1 MNQTFAYTRDDERL
15 ELDVSAQLSR
25 INGLVDAYGWELT
38 EHFHDNADD
47 WLEPMFKRSAGARL
61 ADAASQGD
69 AIIAHS
75 AACLSYSATDFGTTV
90 EWFQRKRVS
99 VILVSET
106 LRLAKSA
113 TDLAKVVAGELAD
126 GEKRRTY
133 LNARIREVQQ
143 EVGRYMGGR
152 VPFGWKTGEN
162 GILVKDEQQQ
172 SAIAK
177 MRALRENGLS
187 YRAIANKMEEE
198 GIRISHQGV
207 KHALSSARGL
217 K

>member
-15 ELDVSAQLSR
+15 ELDADAQLSR
-25 INGLVDAYGWELT
+25 IDGLVAAHGWELT
-38 EHFHDNADD
+38 EHFHDNASE

-61 ADAASQGD
+61 VEVASQGD

-99 VILVSET
+99 VILVNET

-133 LNARIREVQQ
+133 LNARIREAQQ
-143 EVGRYMGGR
+143 EEGRYMGGR
-152 VPFGWKTGEN
+152 VPFGWKTGED
-162 GILVKDEQQQ
+162 GILLRDERQQA
-172 SAIAK
+172 AIAQ
-177 MRALRENGLS
+177 MRTLRENGLS
-187 YRAIANKMEEE
+187 YRAIASKMAEQ
-198 GIRISHQGV
+198 GIAISHQGV
-207 KHALSSARGL
+207 KHALTSDRDL